1 MCHISLSWASA
12 GNQTRTL
19 KHALLLRCRLDGYA
33 QQSAIHNASPQS
45 CTFADDVDCSF
56 CHNLCYPP
64 MSSVVSTALGSH
76 CKLPALQVIPAT
88 LAMMKGTL
96 EDALESEA
104 AWEQVINAHSLSCL
118 GGQTENNRNPV
129 IVGNQKP
136 GSLKM
141 VECKSDFCFK
151 TVWPQHTPTAAAKSG
166 TCQRCCS

>member
-1 MCHISLSWASA
+1 MLSSLRFIMQAL
-12 GNQTRTL
+12 RV
-19 KHALLLRCRLDGYA
+19 ALLQMMSIAAFATIC
-33 QQSAIHNASPQS
+33 AIHP
-45 CTFADDVDCSF
+45 
-56 CHNLCYPP
+56 CH
-64 MSSVVSTALGSH
+64 SVVSTALGSH

-104 AWEQVINAHSLSCL
+104 AWEQVITAHSLSCL

-166 TCQRCCS
+166 TCQRSCS